1 MQRTS
6 TPMAGDANLISVS
19 MKFRGAGHLCKEL
32 PLFVR
37 DCETTIDH
45 MNGALR
51 CAVLGFVLG
60 SPPGFAQDSNPTIEV
75 LEAETAEHRIGTR
88 GPIYTDAF
96 QNTDPADLAPLTFEV
111 VVGTDGKA
119 LDAKTNSG
127 SILGDLTLLWKT
139 WQYRSFERNGHPV
152 VAKVRE
158 SVAILPIRKRSEV
171 HIPFP
176 EIHDW
181 NSLRITLRTSSC
193 YGTCPVYEIEIHGD
207 GTVLYDGA
215 MFVGTTGRRKLKIS
229 QPSLVKLVD
238 AFHKADYFSLADGYV
253 SGATDGP
260 TCASSISF
268 DGQSK
273 SVLDYLGRSLG
284 MPPAVSDVEEAIDR
298 LSGASE
304 LIRHQ

>member
-1 MQRTS
+1 M
-6 TPMAGDANLISVS
+6 
-19 MKFRGAGHLCKEL
+19 
-32 PLFVR
+32 FVR
-37 DCETTIDH
+37 HCETTIDH

-60 SPPGFAQDSNPTIEV
+60 SSPGLAQDSNPTIEV
-75 LEAETAEHRIGTR
+75 PESETAVHRIGTR

-96 QNTDPADLAPLTFEV
+96 QNTDPADLARILEPLTLEV
-111 VVGTDGKA
+111 VVGTDGKT
-119 LDAKTNSG
+119 LDAKRISG
-127 SILGDLTLLWKT
+127 FFLGDLTLLWKT
-139 WQYRSFERNGHPV
+139 WQYRSFERNGHLV

-158 SVAILPIRKRSEV
+158 SVAVLPIRTLSEV
-171 HIPFP
+171 QIPFP

-181 NSLRITLRTSSC
+181 NSLRITLSRSGC
-193 YGTCPVYEIEIHGD
+193 YGTCPAYEIEIHGD

-215 MFVGTTGRRKLKIS
+215 GYVGTTGRRKLKIS

-238 AFHKADYFSLADGYV
+238 AFRKADYFSHADGYIHGV
-253 SGATDGP
+253 TDMP
-260 TCASSISF
+260 TCVSSISG

-273 SVLDYLGRSLG
+273 SVLDYLGRDLG

-304 LIRHQ
+304 LIRHRQD

>member
-1 MQRTS
+1 M
-6 TPMAGDANLISVS
+6 
-19 MKFRGAGHLCKEL
+19 
-32 PLFVR
+32 
-37 DCETTIDH
+37 
-45 MNGALR
+45 
-51 CAVLGFVLG
+51 LGFVLG
-60 SPPGFAQDSNPTIEV
+60 SSAGLAQDSNPTIEV
-75 LEAETAEHRIGTR
+75 PESETAVHRIGTR

-96 QNTDPADLAPLTFEV
+96 QNTDPADLARILQPLTLEV
-111 VVGTDGKA
+111 VVGTDGKT
-119 LDAKTNSG
+119 LDAKTISG
-127 SILGDLTLLWKT
+127 FFLSDLTLLWKT

-158 SVAILPIRKRSEV
+158 SVAILSNRTLSEVV

-238 AFHKADYFSLADGYV
+238 AFRKADYFSLADGYIHAV
-253 SGATDGP
+253 TDMP

-273 SVLDYLGRSLG
+273 SVLDYLGRDLG
-284 MPPAVSDVEEAIDR
+284 MPPAVSDLEEAIYR
-298 LSGASE
+298 LSGASK
-304 LIRHQ
+304 LIWHQQE